1 MLYRLAIVLP
11 HVALQETQ
19 EHLTLAIRARR
30 NLRIGDV
37 AIEDW
42 VRDAADRTER
52 STQIEAGQVGGK
64 FLKSSQEKKFFFYR
78 GAAHPSTKMVSAEE
92 LWRVALPGRR
102 CLRFPS
108 ARFS

>member
-52 STQIEAGQVGGK
+52 STQIGARQVGENL
-64 FLKSSQEKKFFFYR
+64 LKGSEDKHFVFDDGTADRSAKLVAAKVLERFAIR
-78 GAAHPSTKMVSAEE
+78 GS
-92 LWRVALPGRR
+92 R
-102 CLRFPS
+102 C
-108 ARFS
+108 